1 MTPPAGRTLLGMVGQ
16 SLDDDK
22 AEEAVF
28 IELTG
33 KTSIAD
39 FMVIA
44 SGTSQRH
51 ISVMAERLVKKMKG
65 AGFHSVAVE
74 GLSAC
79 DWVLLDLGD
88 VIVHLFVPEVRAFYN
103 LEKLWG
109 PPPRGEPADATA
121 SADMI
126 T

>member
-1 MTPPAGRTLLGMVGQ
+1 MVRR

-22 AEEAVF
+22 AEEVVV
-28 IELTG
+28 IDLSG

-51 ISVMAERLVKKMKG
+51 ISVMAERLAEKMKG

-74 GLSAC
+74 GLSVC

-88 VIVHLFVPEVRAFYN
+88 VIVHLFRPEIRAFYN

-109 PPPRGEPADATA
+109 SRPRGERADASA
-121 SADMI
+121 GADMI
-126 T
+126 A

>member
-1 MTPPAGRTLLGMVGQ
+1 MVGQ

-22 AEEAVF
+22 AEEAVI

-33 KTSIAD
+33 KTTIAD
-39 FMVIA
+39 FMVVA

-51 ISVMAERLVKKMKG
+51 ISVMAEHLVERMKG
-65 AGFHSVAVE
+65 RGFHSVAVE
-74 GLSAC
+74 GLSLC

-88 VIVHLFVPEVRAFYN
+88 VIVHLFRPEVRAFYN

-109 PPPRGEPADATA
+109 PLPRGERADATA
-121 SADMI
+121 GADMI
-126 T
+126 A